1 MNKFKNIQEIRLEI
15 DKIDLK
21 ILDLISARKD
31 LVTNV
36 VKFKNRNQIID
47 KKRIDEILNRL
58 DDEAKERKISQSLIR
73 DLWNI
78 MIKSFISYE
87 EEIFDK
93 ADDKK
98 S

>member
-58 DDEAKERKISQSLIR
+58 DDEAKQRKISQSLIR
-73 DLWNI
+73 D
-78 MIKSFISYE
+78 
-87 EEIFDK
+87 
-93 ADDKK
+93 
-98 S
+98 

>member
-87 EEIFDK
+87 EEIFEK

>member
-1 MNKFKNIQEIRLEI
+1 MNKFKNIKEIRLEI

-47 KKRIDEILNRL
+47 QKRIDEILNRL
-58 DDEAKERKISQSLIR
+58 DKESKKRNISQLLTR

-93 ADDKK
+93 ASDKNN
-98 S
+98 

>member
-1 MNKFKNIQEIRLEI
+1 MNKFKNIKEIRLEI
-15 DKIDLK
+15 DKIDLQ

-36 VKFKNRNQIID
+36 VKFKKRNQIVD
-47 KKRIDEILNRL
+47 QKRIDEILNRL
-58 DDEAKERKISQSLIR
+58 DKESKKRNISQLLTR

-78 MIKSFISYE
+78 MISSFISYE

-93 ADDKK
+93 ASDKNN
-98 S
+98 

>member
-1 MNKFKNIQEIRLEI
+1 MNKFKNIKEIRLEI
-15 DKIDLK
+15 DKIDLQ

-47 KKRIDEILNRL
+47 QKRIDEILNRL
-58 DDEAKERKISQSLIR
+58 DKESKKRNISQLLTR

-78 MIKSFISYE
+78 MISSFISYE

-93 ADDKK
+93 ASDKNN
-98 S
+98 

>member
-36 VKFKNRNQIID
+36 VKFKNRNQITD

-93 ADDKK
+93 TDDKK